1 MKTLIDFGTI
11 NKPYSG
17 SWKTEPKKDDRWY
30 GMNKSKNNRVN
41 KRKY

>member
-11 NKPYSG
+11 DKPYSG
-17 SWKTEPKKDDRWY
+17 SWAAEPKKDARWY
-30 GMNKSKNNRVN
+30 GMNKSKNNCVN